1 MNNRKVNHPRELA
14 LVEGEVQFK
23 YRKKFSYFV
32 RVRNKK
38 QKPKEKRK
46 KGIRKAYTLTNRTIV
61 TEGSFRVLEVQAKL
75 KMLVLLNWNHAVPG
89 ITLLRNSIK
98 MMVLSVMIS
107 GGGSSGGCSEVVVVT
122 TRVTVI
128 NKVQILVNLT
138 TVQEPI
144 IVAVRD
150 SAGFDRV
157 EQEPGSGFVFVIHV
171 STIVVVGDVD
181 FDVRVVA
188 GGDGEDG
195 DAVMAACEGVGG
207 VDVGVA

>member
-1 MNNRKVNHPRELA
+1 MV
-14 LVEGEVQFK
+14 
-23 YRKKFSYFV
+23 
-32 RVRNKK
+32 
-38 QKPKEKRK
+38 
-46 KGIRKAYTLTNRTIV
+46 
-61 TEGSFRVLEVQAKL
+61 
-75 KMLVLLNWNHAVPG
+75 VLLNRNHAVPG
-89 ITLLRNSIK
+89 ITLLRNTIK

-107 GGGSSGGCSEVVVVT
+107 SSGSCSSCSEVVVVT

-150 SAGFDRV
+150 SASFDRV

-188 GGDGEDG
+188 GSDGEDG
-195 DAVMAACEGVGG
+195 DTVVAACERVRG